1 MHWIWFII
9 VGAIVGALG
18 RLLHRGR
25 DPMGWLL
32 TIAIGVVAMIIA
44 AAISSG
50 WLAFII
56 GVIVAVILVAIVGRF
71 RSARPAV
78 GSAEL
83 HRARSDA
90 KGAPAKRLGGP
101 AVAWLEVE
109 LQPRIREHVE
119 TDGVEER

>member
-1 MHWIWFII
+1 MHWIWFIV
-9 VGAIVGALG
+9 VGAVVGALG

-56 GVIVAVILVAIVGRF
+56 GVIVAVILVAVVGRF
-71 RSARPAV
+71 RSDRPAV
-78 GSAEL
+78 G
-83 HRARSDA
+83 RA
-90 KGAPAKRLGGP
+90 
-101 AVAWLEVE
+101 
-109 LQPRIREHVE
+109 
-119 TDGVEER
+119 

>member
-18 RLLHRGR
+18 RLVHPGR

-32 TIAIGVVAMIIA
+32 TIAVGIVAMIIA

-56 GVIVAVILVAIVGRF
+56 GVIIAALLVMLIGRYTGGSD
-71 RSARPAV
+71 RAGAR
-78 GSAEL
+78 
-83 HRARSDA
+83 
-90 KGAPAKRLGGP
+90 
-101 AVAWLEVE
+101 
-109 LQPRIREHVE
+109 I
-119 TDGVEER
+119 

>member
-18 RLLHRGR
+18 RLVHPGR

-32 TIAIGVVAMIIA
+32 TIAVGIVAMIIA

-56 GVIVAVILVAIVGRF
+56 GVIIAAVLVMLIGRF
-71 RSARPAV
+71 TGGSDRAGARV
-78 GSAEL
+78 
-83 HRARSDA
+83 
-90 KGAPAKRLGGP
+90 
-101 AVAWLEVE
+101 
-109 LQPRIREHVE
+109 
-119 TDGVEER
+119 

>member
-71 RSARPAV
+71 RSDRPAV
-78 GSAEL
+78 G
-83 HRARSDA
+83 RA
-90 KGAPAKRLGGP
+90 
-101 AVAWLEVE
+101 
-109 LQPRIREHVE
+109 
-119 TDGVEER
+119 